1 MDKKYN
7 SFLLIKFDLIL
18 QPSLFMIW
26 HFSTD
31 NLKGSPAAASP
42 VTEYGSVTAKFP
54 EKCYTAGTDSP
65 LRSKLLINR
74 AKIHHQPLN
83 ITDTNGNIHQYGFLC
98 RNFGNRN
105 VFFLLLSV
113 AIHNIFEG
121 MNKIERAFWF
131 IFIYHKITI

>member
-1 MDKKYN
+1 
-7 SFLLIKFDLIL
+7 
-18 QPSLFMIW
+18 MIW

-74 AKIHHQPLN
+74 AKIHRHPLT
-83 ITDTNGNIHQYGFLC
+83 IMDPNGNVRQNGFIS
-98 RNFGNRN
+98 RNFGNQN

-121 MNKIERAFWF
+121 MNKIE
-131 IFIYHKITI
+131 TISDLSLVQPI